1 MRILSTTQSS
11 QKQFQKDCVKVSLE
25 IKPVMLPF
33 FIAFEVDNKKHT
45 LKPYM
50 APVNHNHINEITWL
64 KIVHTLMG
72 NFCQESDNKNN
83 TMPMEDMGRD
93 ACVMLGCHKRVSN
106 LTASLRLFPKWKNT
120 FEMWSNL

>member
-1 MRILSTTQSS
+1 MR
-11 QKQFQKDCVKVSLE
+11 VSLE

-33 FIAFEVDNKKHT
+33 FTAFEVNDKKHT

-50 APVNHNHINEITWL
+50 APVNHNHLNEITWL

-72 NFCQESDNKNN
+72 NFCQDSDDKND

-93 ACVMLGCHKRVSN
+93 ACVMLGCHERVSN
-106 LTASLRLFPKWKNT
+106 LTANLRVFPKWKNT

>member
-1 MRILSTTQSS
+1 MLTTTQSS
-11 QKQFQKDCVKVSLE
+11 QKQFYKSCVRVSLE
-25 IKPVMLPF
+25 LKPAMLPF
-33 FIAFEVDNKKHT
+33 FTASEVNKEKHT

-72 NFCQESDNKNN
+72 NFCQDSDDKNN

-93 ACVMLGCHKRVSN
+93 ACVMIGCHKLGSDKRVSHLMTIYKFFWN
-106 LTASLRLFPKWKNT
+106 GKHV
-120 FEMWSNL
+120 